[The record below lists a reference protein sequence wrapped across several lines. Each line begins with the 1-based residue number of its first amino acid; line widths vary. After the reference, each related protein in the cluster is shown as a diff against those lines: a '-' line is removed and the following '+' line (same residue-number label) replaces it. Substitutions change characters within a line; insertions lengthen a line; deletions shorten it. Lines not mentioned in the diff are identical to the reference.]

1 MKTDFGSRKTARAA
15 GARRPVLVQAVAPS
29 QSPELLH
36 LTRGAAVS
44 LLLKSPLPLS
54 LVPPRRP
61 HSAASS
67 SQPAS
72 AHWPMKNRNRP
83 ECRRQGDANK
93 TSCFFREASG
103 FSPLPLPHRDDFFSQ
118 RSPTMGVAVICLSH
132 FNCFPVS
139 LFFFSLSLLLS
150 LSVHLPTVPPP
161 PPPDWP
167 ACSYLSDLDRIS
179 DSNYLP
185 TQQDVLRV
193 RIPTTGIIEY
203 PFDLQSIIFR

>member
-67 SQPAS
+67 SQTAS

-103 FSPLPLPHRDDFFSQ
+103 FSPLPLPHRDDFFSP

-139 LFFFSLSLLLS
+139 LFFFPSLSYSPS
-150 LSVHLPTVPPP
+150 LCPSPHC
-161 PPPDWP
+161 P
-167 ACSYLSDLDRIS
+167 AASAA
-179 DSNYLP
+179 
-185 TQQDVLRV
+185 
-193 RIPTTGIIEY
+193 
-203 PFDLQSIIFR
+203 